1 MKVTSKPAHLK
12 AVHLKAVPNDYQA
25 APGTHQ
31 LATHINIKNL
41 SLNIDNQIIFE
52 KLSLPIYENHI
63 NTLIGPSGCG
73 KSSLLNCITRLSDYS
88 NSDLEGKIIL
98 EGNNLLDKKTDLIN
112 LRRKV
117 GMIFQKPVPFPMS
130 IKKNFALPL
139 KELGVSNNYDIEQK
153 MENALRA
160 VGLWKEVSSRINS
173 RADNL
178 SGGQQQRLCIAR
190 VLALEPKAIL
200 MDEPCSSLDP
210 MASAIVEELV
220 LSLKEKY
227 TIFLVTHNLAQAKR
241 IADFVAFMW
250 YHNGHGKLIEHNRAD
265 VIFDN
270 PSNPITAAY
279 VQGLT
284 E

>member
-1 MKVTSKPAHLK
+1 MNGLSIPT
-12 AVHLKAVPNDYQA
+12 HLKAVPDNYQP
-25 APGTHQ
+25 APSTHQ
-31 LATHINIKNL
+31 LPTYINIEKL
-41 SLNIDNQIIFE
+41 TLNINKQTIFNS
-52 KLSLPIYENHI
+52 LTLPIYENRI

-73 KSSLLNCITRLSDYS
+73 KSSLLNCITRLSDYN
-88 NSDLEGKIIL
+88 NSVVNGQIIIDQHDLI
-98 EGNNLLDKKTDLIN
+98 NNKTDLIA
-112 LRRKV
+112 LRKKV

-130 IKKNFALPL
+130 IRKNFALPL
-139 KELGVSNNYDIEQK
+139 KEHGVNHRDDIEMK

-160 VGLWKEVSSRINS
+160 VGLWKEVSNRIDS
-173 RADNL
+173 RADKL

-210 MASAIVEELV
+210 IATAIIEELI
-220 LSLKEKY
+220 LNLKEKY
-227 TIFLVTHNLAQAKR
+227 TLFLVTHNLAQAKR

-250 YHNGHGKLIEHNRAD
+250 YHEGHGRLIEHNHAN
-265 VIFDN
+265 VIFES

-279 VQGLT
+279 VRGLT

>member
-12 AVHLKAVPNDYQA
+12 SVPDDYHA

-31 LATHINIKNL
+31 LPTHISIENL
-41 SLNIDNQIIFE
+41 SLKIDTQIIFD
-52 KLSLPIYENHI
+52 KLSLPIYENRI

-73 KSSLLNCITRLSDYS
+73 KSSLLNCITRLSDYN
-88 NSDLEGKIIL
+88 NSSLEGKIIL
-98 EGNNLLDKKTDLIN
+98 DNNDLLHKKTDLIK

-130 IKKNFALPL
+130 IRKNFALPL
-139 KELGVSNNYDIEQK
+139 KEHGVRNTYDIEQK

-160 VGLWKEVSSRINS
+160 VGLWKEISNRIDT
-173 RADNL
+173 RADKL

-210 MASAIVEELV
+210 MATAIVEELIV
-220 LSLKEKY
+220 GLKEKY

-250 YHNGHGKLIEHNRAD
+250 YHDGHGRLIEHNHAD
-265 VIFDN
+265 VIFEK